1 MQAPLTT
8 EVEQTA
14 FTIDKTYSEDD
25 IYRFNVYL
33 QEAIDDGTE
42 TVVVEAYSNV
52 MLLSSI
58 EDTTFLEKR
67 TQLQNMISTNGWSV
81 LEIMNIVE

>member
-8 EVEQTA
+8 EVKQTA
-14 FTIDKTYSEDD
+14 FTIDKTFSEED
-25 IYRFNVYL
+25 INRFNVYL

-42 TVVVEAYSNV
+42 SVVVEAYFNV
-52 MLLSSI
+52 MYLSSI
-58 EDTTFLEKR
+58 EDAIFLEKR

-81 LEIMNIVE
+81 LEIMSIVE